1 MADTQ
6 NTTIVAGSAEGTAK
20 IDYFKIVQIGLSQW
34 YWLAA
39 SLLISLTIAYFYLRY
54 TPKTYQTAA
63 TIKLEEKKSQ
73 LSDLLTTSATT
84 ETQDPIQTVSYVIK
98 SKALLTK
105 ALTKL
110 NYTVAFFKKG
120 NFLTTE
126 TYPFQP
132 FQIDVLSIDTL
143 SGSYPEFAIHSINDR
158 QFSLSYRFGGR
169 LINKVNNYNSVIAVN
184 DLKFKIISSS
194 VKPNDL
200 YTFRFNSIDDLI
212 GRVSGLQIAET
223 TRGSN
228 ILRLNLYDQNAYFAS
243 DFLNI
248 LIKEYQ
254 GFDRDQ
260 RALSATHTIDFINDQ
275 LVELSMKVK
284 GSQNALADY
293 KRQKGIVDLPS
304 ASSNAMS
311 QVTTYETQKNTLEL
325 QKIALVNLQKQV
337 NEHKGQI
344 SYNFN
349 IDESPNSLLSSLIT
363 QYNAL
368 FTEKMEKSD
377 YYNAKSDVM
386 ADLNRSLQEIQ
397 KSILSNIQLSI
408 TRTQSSIDYINKIL
422 GSYNNSISSLPTV
435 EKDIFALERNFNI
448 NEKVFTYLMEKKL
461 ETQVSRASILPGNS
475 IIEIAHPNL
484 IPIDPVSKNVYM
496 LAFLAGLG
504 LPILII
510 TALRIANNR
519 INVVEDIEGMSQVPI
534 LGVIRSYPL
543 RMDPY
548 NKLVVSSPP
557 SKSIFSES
565 VRAVRTS
572 LSYLANDKAS
582 KVISVTSEVAG
593 EGKSFVSLNLANSL
607 SLIDKKVII
616 ISTDLRKRRL
626 HHTFDVPTDTG
637 LSSYLSGRDSLD
649 KVLFKSKNSNLDFI
663 PSGELPP
670 NPAELLHSKRME
682 DLLKLL
688 REKYDYIIL
697 DNAPIGLVADA
708 MPIMRQSDINIFVIR
723 SGVSKKSSI
732 TLADALRSEDN
743 VQNFYVIFN
752 GFKENKLF
760 ESIYSNTRTGKVG
773 YSSYYGKYSYYY
785 SGYYDEEGED
795 QKPKWKFW

>member
-6 NTTIVAGSAEGTAK
+6 NTTIAAGTTEGTAK
-20 IDYFKIVQIGLSQW
+20 IDYFRIIQIGLSQW
-34 YWLAA
+34 YWVVA

-73 LSDLLTTSATT
+73 LSDMLTTSTT
-84 ETQDPIQTVSYVIK
+84 QETADPIQTVSYVIK

-110 NYTVAFFKKG
+110 NYTVAFYKKG

-126 TYPFQP
+126 SYPFQP
-132 FQIDVLSIDTL
+132 FQINVLAIDTV
-143 SGSYPEFAIHSINDR
+143 SGIYPEFSIHSINNK
-158 QFSLSYRFGGR
+158 QFSLSYKIGGR
-169 LINKVNNYNSVIAVN
+169 LINNVNNYNNVIAVN
-184 DLKFKIISSS
+184 ELRFKVVNSA
-194 VKPNDL
+194 VRPNDQ
-200 YTFRFNSIDDLI
+200 YTFRFNSIDDLV
-212 GRVSGLQIAET
+212 GRVSGLQIGET
-223 TRGSN
+223 THGSN
-228 ILRLNLYDQNAYFAS
+228 ILRLNLYDRNAYFAS

-254 GFDRDQ
+254 TFDRDQ
-260 RALSATHTIDFINDQ
+260 RALSATHTIDFINEQ

-293 KRQKGIVDLPS
+293 KREKGIVDLPS
-304 ASSNAMS
+304 ASSNAMT
-311 QVTTYETQKNTLEL
+311 QVTNYEAQKNTLEL
-325 QKIALVNLQKQV
+325 QKIALLNLQKQV
-337 NEHKGQI
+337 NNHKGQI
-344 SYNFN
+344 TYNFN
-349 IDESPNSLLSSLIT
+349 IDESSNSLLSSLIT
-363 QYNAL
+363 QYNTT

-386 ADLNRSLQEIQ
+386 EDLNRNLQEIQ

-408 TRTQSSIDYINKIL
+408 NRTQGSIDYINKIL
-422 GSYNNSISSLPTV
+422 GTYNNNISTLPTV

-475 IIEIAHPNL
+475 IIETARPNL
-484 IPIDPVSKNVYM
+484 VPIDPVSKNVYM
-496 LAFLAGLG
+496 LALLIGLG
-504 LPILII
+504 LPILVI
-510 TALRIANNR
+510 TVIRITNSR
-519 INVVEDIEGMSQVPI
+519 INVVEDIEGLSSVPI

-543 RMDPY
+543 KMDPY

-557 SKSIFSES
+557 TKSIFSES

-582 KVISVTSEVAG
+582 KVVSVTSEVAG

-607 SLIDKKVII
+607 SLIDRKVII

-626 HHTFDVPTDTG
+626 HQTFDVPTDTG
-637 LSSYLSGRDSLD
+637 LSSYLSGQHTLE
-649 KVLFKSKNSNLDFI
+649 KVLFQSKNPNLDFI

-670 NPAELLHSKRME
+670 NPAELLHSKKME

-708 MPIMRQSDINIFVIR
+708 MPVMRQSDINIFVIR

-732 TLADALRSEDN
+732 ALAEALRSESD

-760 ESIYSNTRTGKVG
+760 ESIYSTTGAGKVG

-785 SGYYDEEGED
+785 SGYYEEESD
-795 QKPKWKFW
+795 QKRKWRFW

>member
-6 NTTIVAGSAEGTAK
+6 NTNAAGSAESTAK
-20 IDYFKIVQIGLSQW
+20 IDYSKIVQIGLSQW

-39 SLLISLTIAYFYLRY
+39 SLWISLGIAYFYLRY

-73 LSDLLTTSATT
+73 LSDLLTTSSTQ

-110 NYTVAFFKKG
+110 NYVVAFYKKG

-132 FQIDVLSIDTL
+132 FQIQVLTIDTL
-143 SGSYPEFAIHSINDR
+143 SGSYPEFTIHSINDR

-184 DLKFKIISSS
+184 YLKFKIISSS

-243 DFLNI
+243 DFLNN
-248 LIKEYQ
+248 LVKEYQ

-260 RALSATHTIDFINDQ
+260 RALSATRTIDFINEQ

-311 QVTTYETQKNTLEL
+311 QLTTYETQKNTLEL

-337 NEHKGQI
+337 NDHKGQI
-344 SYNFN
+344 TYNFN
-349 IDESPNSLLSSLIT
+349 VDESSNSLLSSLIT

-368 FTEKMEKSD
+368 FTEKMEKSE

-386 ADLNRSLQEIQ
+386 SDVNRNLQEIQ

-408 TRTQSSIDYINKIL
+408 NRTQSSIDYLNRVI
-422 GSYNNSISSLPTV
+422 GSYNSNISTLPTV

-475 IIEIAHPNL
+475 IIETAHPNL

-496 LAFLAGLG
+496 LAFLVGLG
-504 LPILII
+504 LPILVII
-510 TALRIANNR
+510 LIRVVNNR
-519 INVVEDIEGMSQVPI
+519 INVVEDIDALASTPI

-543 RMDPY
+543 KMDPY
-548 NKLVVSSPP
+548 NKLVVSSPL

-572 LSYLANDKAS
+572 VSYLAHDKTS
-582 KVISVTSEVAG
+582 KIISVTSEVAG
-593 EGKSFVSLNLANSL
+593 EGKSFVSLNLANAL

-626 HHTFDVPTDTG
+626 HQTFDVPTETG
-637 LSSYLSGRDSLD
+637 LSSYLSGKHALD
-649 KVLFKSKNSNLDFI
+649 KVLFNSQNSNLDFI

-670 NPAELLHSKRME
+670 NPAELLHSKKME

-688 REKYDYIIL
+688 QEKYDYIIL

-708 MPIMRQSDINIFVIR
+708 MPVMRQSDINIFVIR

-732 TLADALRSEDN
+732 SLADALRSEDDIH
-743 VQNFYVIFN
+743 NFYIIFN
-752 GFKENKLF
+752 GSKENKLF
-760 ESIYSNTRTGKVG
+760 ESIYSTNGVGKVG

-785 SGYYDEEGED
+785 SGYYEEDND
-795 QKPKWKFW
+795 QKRKWKFW

>member
-6 NTTIVAGSAEGTAK
+6 TTTIAASSAESTAK
-20 IDYFKIVQIGLSQW
+20 VDYSKIIQIGLSQW

-39 SLLISLTIAYFYLRY
+39 SLLLSLSIAYFYLRY

-73 LSDLLTTSATT
+73 LSDLLATSNTQ
-84 ETQDPIQTVSYVIK
+84 ETADPVQTVSYVIK

-110 NYTVAFFKKG
+110 NYTVAFYKKG

-132 FQIDVLSIDTL
+132 FQIEVLAIDTL
-143 SGSYPEFAIHSINDR
+143 SGAYPEFSIHSINDQ
-158 QFSLSYRFGGR
+158 QFSLGYKTGGR
-169 LINKVNNYNSVIAVN
+169 VINKINNYNSVIAIN
-184 DLKFKIISSS
+184 NLKFKIISSA
-194 VKPNDL
+194 VKPNDP
-200 YTFRFNSIDDLI
+200 YTFRFNSIDDLMA
-212 GRVSGLQIAET
+212 RVSGLQIAET

-228 ILRLNLYDQNAYFAS
+228 ILRLNLYEQNAYFAS

-254 GFDRDQ
+254 SFDRDQ
-260 RALSATHTIDFINDQ
+260 RALSATRTIDFINEQ
-275 LVELSMKVK
+275 LVELSLKVK

-349 IDESPNSLLSSLIT
+349 IDESNNSLLSSLIA

-377 YYNAKSDVM
+377 YYNAKSDVIS
-386 ADLNRSLQEIQ
+386 DLNRSLQEIQ

-484 IPIDPVSKNVYM
+484 VPIDPVSKNVYL
-496 LAFLAGLG
+496 LAFLVGLG

-510 TALRIANNR
+510 TALRMANNR
-519 INVVEDIEGMSQVPI
+519 INVVEDIEGMSAVPI

-548 NKLVVSSPP
+548 NKLIVASPP

-607 SLIDKKVII
+607 SLIDRKVII

-626 HHTFDVPTDTG
+626 HQTFDVPTDTG

-649 KVLFKSKNSNLDFI
+649 KVLFKSKNNNLDFI

-682 DLLKLL
+682 DLMTLLK
-688 REKYDYIIL
+688 EQYDYIIL

-708 MPIMRQSDINIFVIR
+708 MPVMRQSDINIFVIR

-732 TLADALRSEDN
+732 TLADALRSENDI
-743 VQNFYVIFN
+743 QNFCVIFN
-752 GFKENKLF
+752 GYKENKLF
-760 ESIYSNTRTGKVG
+760 ESIYSTSGTGKVG

-785 SGYYDEEGED
+785 SGYYEEDGDE

>member
-1 MADTQ
+1 MADTK
-6 NTTIVAGSAEGTAK
+6 NISLAAGAAEGTAK
-20 IDYFKIVQIGLSQW
+20 IDYFKLIQIGISQW
-34 YWLAA
+34 YWLAV
-39 SLLISLTIAYFYLRY
+39 SLLISLGIAYFYLRY

-63 TIKLEEKKSQ
+63 TVKLEEKKSQ
-73 LSDLLTTSATT
+73 LSDLLATSATQ
-84 ETQDPIQTVSYVIK
+84 ETADPIQTVSYVIK
-98 SKALLTK
+98 SKALLTR

-110 NYTVAFFKKG
+110 NFVVGFYKKG

-143 SGSYPEFAIHSINDR
+143 SGTYPEFSIHSINDR
-158 QFSLSYRFGGR
+158 QFSLSYKVGGR
-169 LINKVNNYNSVIAVN
+169 LINNVNNYNSVITVN
-184 DLKFKIISSS
+184 DLKFKVINSS

-200 YTFRFNSIDDLI
+200 YTFRFNSINDLI

-228 ILRLNLYDQNAYFAS
+228 ILRLNLFDQNPYFAS

-254 GFDRDQ
+254 TFDRDQ

-275 LVELSMKVK
+275 LVELSLKVK

-293 KRQKGIVDLPS
+293 KRQKGIVDLSS
-304 ASSNAMS
+304 ASSTAMS
-311 QVTTYETQKNTLEL
+311 QVTTYEAQKNALEL
-325 QKIALVNLQKQV
+325 QKLALVNLQKQV
-337 NEHKGQI
+337 NSHKGQI

-349 IDESPNSLLSSLIT
+349 IDEASNSLLSSLIT

-368 FTEKMEKSD
+368 FSEKMEKSD
-377 YYNAKSDVM
+377 FYNAKSDVIVEV
-386 ADLNRSLQEIQ
+386 NRNLEEIQ
-397 KSILSNIQLSI
+397 KSILNNIQLSI
-408 TRTQSSIDYINKIL
+408 NRNQGAINYLNKVI
-422 GSYNNSISSLPTV
+422 GSYTNNISSLPTV

-475 IIEIAHPNL
+475 IIETAHPNL
-484 IPIDPVSKNVYM
+484 VPIDPVSKNVYV
-496 LAFLAGLG
+496 LAFLVGLG

-510 TALRIANNR
+510 ILIRMVNNR
-519 INVVEDIEGMSQVPI
+519 INVVEDIEALSSAPI

-543 RMDPY
+543 KMDPY

-572 LSYLANDKAS
+572 LSYLANDKLS
-582 KVISVTSEVAG
+582 RVISVTSEVAG

-607 SLIDKKVII
+607 SLIDRKVII

-626 HHTFDVPTDTG
+626 HQTFDVPTDTG
-637 LSSYLSGRDSLD
+637 LSSYLSGRHTLD
-649 KVLFKSKNSNLDFI
+649 NVLFKSENDNLDFI

-670 NPAELLHSKRME
+670 NPAELLHSKKME
-682 DLLKLL
+682 DLLNLL
-688 REKYDYIIL
+688 RGKYDYIIL

-708 MPIMRQSDINIFVIR
+708 MPVMRQSDINIFVIR

-732 TLADALRSEDN
+732 TLADALRSEDDIH
-743 VQNFYVIFN
+743 NFYVIFN

-760 ESIYSNTRTGKVG
+760 ESIYSTTGAGKVG

-785 SGYYDEEGED
+785 SGYYEEEND

>member
-1 MADTQ
+1 MAETQ
-6 NTTIVAGSAEGTAK
+6 NTTIGTGSLKGTAK
-20 IDYFKIVQIGLSQW
+20 MDYFKIIQIGLSQW

-73 LSDLLTTSATT
+73 LSDVLVSSATQ
-84 ETQDPIQTVSYVIK
+84 ETQDPVQTVSYVIK

-105 ALTKL
+105 ALMKL
-110 NYTVAFFKKG
+110 NYNVAFYKKG

-132 FQIDVLSIDTL
+132 FQINIASVDTV
-143 SGSYPEFAIHSINDR
+143 SGSYPAFSIYGISAT
-158 QFSLSYRFGGR
+158 QFSLSYILTGKS
-169 LINKVNNYNSVIAVN
+169 INKLCKYNDLIQIN
-184 DLKFKIISSS
+184 DLKFR
-194 VKPNDL
+194 VVGTAVAPNTV
-200 YTFRFNSIDDLI
+200 YTFNFNSIDQLI
-212 GRVSGLQIAET
+212 GRVSGIQISET
-223 TRGSN
+223 GRGSN
-228 ILRLNLYDQNAYFAS
+228 ILQLTLRDHNAYFAS

-254 GFDRDQ
+254 TFDRDQ
-260 RALSATHTIDFINDQ
+260 RALSATHTIDFIDEQ

-293 KRQKGIVDLPS
+293 KRQKGIVDLSS
-304 ASSNAMS
+304 ASASAMS
-311 QVTTYETQKNTLEL
+311 QVTNYEAQKNALEL
-325 QKIALVNLQKQV
+325 QKIALINLQKQV
-337 NEHKGQI
+337 NDHKGQI

-349 IDESPNSLLSSLIT
+349 IDESSNSLLSSLIA
-363 QYNAL
+363 QYNTL

-377 YYNAKSDVM
+377 YYNAKSDVI
-386 ADLNRSLQEIQ
+386 ADVNRNLQEIQ

-408 TRTQSSIDYINKIL
+408 NRTQSSIDYINKII
-422 GSYNNSISSLPTV
+422 GSYNGNISTLPTV

-461 ETQVSRASILPGNS
+461 ETQVNRASILPGNS
-475 IIEIAHPNL
+475 VLETAHANLVPIE
-484 IPIDPVSKNVYM
+484 PINKNVYIP
-496 LAFLAGLG
+496 AFLIGLG

-510 TALRIANNR
+510 ILIRIINNR
-519 INVVEDIEGMSQVPI
+519 INVVEDIEGMSPVPI
-534 LGVIRSYPL
+534 LGVIRSYPIQ
-543 RMDPY
+543 MDPH
-548 NKLVVSSPP
+548 NKLVISSPP

-572 LSYLANDKAS
+572 LSYVANDKIS

-607 SLIDKKVII
+607 SLIDRKVII

-626 HHTFDVPTDTG
+626 HQTFNVPTETG
-637 LSSYLSGRDSLD
+637 LSSYLAGRHSLD
-649 KVLFKSKNSNLDFI
+649 KVLFKSSNSNLDFI

-670 NPAELLHSKRME
+670 NPAELLHSKKME

-708 MPIMRQSDINIFVIR
+708 MPVMRQSDINVFVIR
-723 SGVSKKSSI
+723 SRVSKKSSI
-732 TLADALRSEDN
+732 TLADALRSEEDI
-743 VQNFYVIFN
+743 QNFYIVFN

-760 ESIYSNTRTGKVG
+760 ESIYSTTGAGKVG
-773 YSSYYGKYSYYY
+773 YSSYYGRYSYYY
-785 SGYYDEEGED
+785 SGYYEEDGE
-795 QKPKWKFW
+795 QKSKWKFW